1 MTRHSDLF
9 TLLGAARSVLVA
21 GHENPDGDS
30 VGTTLAFH
38 HLLTGRGIATT
49 LYSIDPYPYNF
60 LFLPGADRVIHRLPD
75 EEPDLYVIVDAGGPQ
90 RVGEDLYRR
99 LCVTRRPKFLFDH
112 HVVYHDPGAFFDQ
125 TFLDDGAAATAVL
138 VHRFM
143 KKHGLPV
150 TPEIA
155 LCLYAAVMADTGGMR
170 YSATNREAFEML
182 AGLVEYVDPWA
193 VAAQIWEEMPEGQV
207 RLLGEAISSIRVL
220 ADGRAA
226 VFQVTLEQM
235 VRYGVGPD
243 HIDSFINYARAIKGV
258 EVAFRFRELAPGR
271 YKASIRSKGTIDASR
286 IANELGGG
294 GHRNA
299 AGFEFN
305 GSFDDACALVE
316 NIVRTVTHGQ

>member
-1 MTRHSDLF
+1 MSRRSDLAA
-9 TLLGAARSVLVA
+9 LLGAARSALVA

-30 VGTTLAFH
+30 VGSALARY
-38 HLLTGRGIATT
+38 HLLTKRGIATT
-49 LYSIDPYPYNF
+49 LYSVDPFPYNF
-60 LFLPGADRVIHRLPD
+60 LFLPGADKMTRSLPE
-75 EEPDLYVIVDAGGPQ
+75 EEPDLYLVVDAGGPH
-90 RVGEDLYRR
+90 RVGEDLHRR
-99 LCVTRRPKFLFDH
+99 LCTTRKPKILFDH
-112 HVVYHDPGAFFDQ
+112 HVVYRDPAEFFDQ

-138 VHRFM
+138 VYRFM
-143 KKHGLPV
+143 RAQRLPV

-170 YSATNREAFEML
+170 YDSTNRESFEML
-182 AGLVEYVDPWA
+182 AELVEQVNPWE

-235 VRYGVGPD
+235 ARYGVGPD

-271 YKASIRSKGTIDASR
+271 YKVSVRSKGAIDASR
-286 IANELGGG
+286 IAHELGGG

-299 AGFEFN
+299 AGFEFS
-305 GSFDDACALVE
+305 GSFAEACALVE
-316 NIVRTVTHGQ
+316 NIVRKVAHGR